1 MNENTLGE
9 ELTTSADK
17 PAQGSITMNAERV
30 IEVGPGDEITRTIR
44 KSLELANRETCPV
57 SFIFN
62 DHRVIV
68 TPGDDAGVIYGIWQ
82 SNLEIFAKALRE
94 SPEYIEQERQ
104 RAEKDKQEREAVMVE
119 SATDEKAMR
128 ESSVPWP
135 KTPEQLS
142 QYIASLVSKE
152 HDYGTCVYAM
162 SMAAVAALNYV
173 AGHLGV
179 TGFQASCADMDI
191 IRRTRHIDGPFML
204 INGADALYPQ
214 YDLPG
219 RLAEAMDKWKPW
231 LKEQAQKNL
240 DSNTSAHPNV
250 IDHWKKLAS

>member
-1 MNENTLGE
+1 MNDKTLGDD
-9 ELTTSADK
+9 LTTSTEK
-17 PAQGSITMNAERV
+17 PAQEIGKMNAERV

-44 KSLELANRETCPV
+44 QSLELANKETCAV
-57 SFIFN
+57 SFVFN
-62 DHRVIV
+62 DHRVTV
-68 TPGDDAGVIYGIWQ
+68 TPGDDPDAIYRKWQ
-82 SNLEIFAKALRE
+82 ADLEKFARARRE

-104 RAEKDKQEREAVMVE
+104 KAEKDKQEREAVMVE